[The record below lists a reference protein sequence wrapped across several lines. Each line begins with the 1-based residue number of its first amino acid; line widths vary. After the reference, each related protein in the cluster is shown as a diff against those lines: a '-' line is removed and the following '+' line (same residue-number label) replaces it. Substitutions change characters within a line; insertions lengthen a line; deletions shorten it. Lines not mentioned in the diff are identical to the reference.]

1 MPILPDHERRAKASG
16 IILIM
21 SLIFAFSCFT
31 PIIGLV
37 QTVSHTQEDDHSFHK
52 ATCQFIQAATSC
64 LVISI
69 VPMGDLFLEW
79 INCCSLYNGLFS
91 VFGVEQRKKRVQ
103 AAAFL
108 DTSSVRMNLFERT
121 MFVVGVVCLGGNQ
134 SFPAVY
140 LSPLHSALGIGFS
153 SISGVFTR
161 TAIVSLLCRISPT
174 WTPFRSYFFIILLG
188 VFHVLFVSTQLFTH
202 EKKLR
207 QTVIFL
213 LVGVSFVGT
222 FLLLWTLYDMFIR
235 RPTIR
240 TNTTAAG
247 EENGNTNTDINAHTS
262 IETAEDLSERRFH
275 NVVVTI
281 HLFAAYFPGIL
292 QLIWD
297 YFGSQW
303 STGTTTTPIS
313 TNLHF

>member
-1 MPILPDHERRAKASG
+1 
-16 IILIM
+16 M

-140 LSPLHSALGIGFS
+140 LSPLHSALGIGVLEM
-153 SISGVFTR
+153 SGVFTR
-161 TAIVSLLCRISPT
+161 MSIVSLLCRISPT
-174 WTPFRSYFFIILLG
+174 WTPLRSLGVTILLG
-188 VFHVLFVSTQLFTH
+188 VFHVLFVSTQLFPAQKTLH
-202 EKKLR
+202 EI
-207 QTVIFL
+207 VIFSFLGILFLGLCL
-213 LVGVSFVGT
+213 LI
-222 FLLLWTLYDMFIR
+222 LTLYDMFVR

-247 EENGNTNTDINAHTS
+247 EENENNNPDVISSTH
-262 IETAEDLSERRFH
+262 IEIANDLSERRFH

-281 HLFAAYFPGIL
+281 HLFAAFLPGLL
-292 QLIWD
+292 QLIWN
-297 YFGSQW
+297 YFGSKW
-303 STGTTTTPIS
+303 TAGTNTHLIS
-313 TNLHF
+313 VSAYRIY

>member
-1 MPILPDHERRAKASG
+1 
-16 IILIM
+16 
-21 SLIFAFSCFT
+21 
-31 PIIGLV
+31 
-37 QTVSHTQEDDHSFHK
+37 
-52 ATCQFIQAATSC
+52 
-64 LVISI
+64 
-69 VPMGDLFLEW
+69 MGDLFLEW
-79 INCCSLYNGLFS
+79 INCYSLSNGLFS

-240 TNTTAAG
+240 TDTTATG
-247 EENGNTNTDINAHTS
+247 EENENTNTDINAHTS

-297 YFGSQW
+297 YFGSKW
-303 STGTTTTPIS
+303 TAGTTTTPIS